1 MKKRPIIL
9 ALVIFTLFY
18 LFISCGKYPTQSDSP
33 YGETILANNLK
44 VIDNMNGIE
53 LFNIDSHH
61 INYTFEISNYYSN
74 SIEIGDII
82 IGTAF
87 GGYIRRV
94 TGLTIYPDRL
104 ELKTE
109 YATLA
114 DAIINGGIDTTIN
127 LTTGTEVAKRGD
139 NFDLVS
145 AAKGVSISDQGID
158 LSGLSL
164 YAGNTEGV
172 SVEVEVIDGS
182 ISFDPK
188 IEYGFGLNSKGLN
201 QFFSFVSGD
210 LKCEYDLKISA
221 NGKFGMT
228 GLKNIAEF
236 HYNTVQMFGTIPII
250 EVVTLKID
258 IGFIMSATID
268 GTFLC
273 GTKSEYKVRA
283 GARLKDG
290 EWSETWTKDISYAE
304 KPLSWP
310 GRGET
315 HIQSYI
321 RPRVSVSF
329 YSVTG
334 PLISIRPYTNFNA
347 SVDNFPSWCWAL
359 NNGIEGT
366 YNFQLHQFGYEIAN
380 YSRDFGQE
388 EWNVSSDCENIEDF
402 VAPSHI
408 DDLSAGNP
416 TSNSIRLTWT
426 STGDDINN
434 GKASEYDIRY
444 MTSPIDLTNWS
455 LATKCSL
462 TPNPQIAG
470 NIEEYLATGL
480 SPETNYYFAIRVAD
494 EVPNWSPISNIT
506 TATTKKVV
514 DIIRPSAISDLFAGS
529 ATPNSILLTWTAPG
543 DDDYTGTAT
552 QYDIRFSTEYITPYN
567 WESNIACPNKPT
579 PGIAGTDEEY
589 LVTNLVPN
597 TIYYFAIKTADE
609 VLNWSDM
616 SNMAGAMTTA
626 ESGRGDILDEYNSP
640 VSSYTLDLAG
650 TGSSLWIID
659 HLSDTV
665 YNINLSD
672 GIVNNKFKFAP
683 TEWINLQGIAFD
695 GINLWVATRS
705 DIYKLNPEN
714 GSRLGQFGYD
724 QTIDLITGL
733 AWGNGKLWLAGPFVN
748 KAYEID
754 VDRAML
760 DGHSDSSVTNQV
772 TFSNPSLFRGIMYFE
787 GGLFI
792 SSWTNS
798 EAATVYEY
806 DPSSGDIRQQFQIS
820 ENVLSKRNPIQ
831 GGLATD
837 GINLYTGGD
846 NLRILKIRY

>member
-1 MKKRPIIL
+1 MR
-9 ALVIFTLFY
+9 
-18 LFISCGKYPTQSDSP
+18 
-33 YGETILANNLK
+33 
-44 VIDNMNGIE
+44 GIE
-53 LFNIDSHH
+53 LYNIDSYH
-61 INYTFEISNYYSN
+61 IKYTFETTNYYTD

-94 TGLTIYPDRL
+94 TGLTEYPERL

-114 DAIINGGIDTTIN
+114 DAIINGGMNTSIN
-127 LTTGTEVAKRGD
+127 LTTGTEVAKRSD
-139 NFDLVS
+139 NFDLIS

-164 YAGNTEGV
+164 YVGNTEGV
-172 SVEVEVIDGS
+172 TVGVEIIDGS

-188 IEYGFGLNSKGLN
+188 VEYGFGMNSKGLD
-201 QFFSFVSGD
+201 QFHSFVSGD
-210 LKCEYDLKISA
+210 LNYDYNLKVSA
-221 NGKFGMT
+221 NGKFGMI

-236 HYNTVQMFGTIPII
+236 KYNSIQMLGTIPVI
-250 EVVTLKID
+250 EVITLRID
-258 IGFIMSATID
+258 IGFVISATID

-273 GTKSEYKVRA
+273 GTKAGYNFRV

-290 EWSETWTKDISYAE
+290 EWSETWTKDISFE
-304 KPLSWP
+304 EQPLSWP

-321 RPRVSVSF
+321 KPRVSVSF

-334 PLISIRPYTNFNA
+334 PLIFIRPYTNFNA
-347 SVDNFPSWCWAL
+347 SVDNFPSWCWEL
-359 NNGIEGT
+359 NNGIVGT
-366 YNFQLHQFGYEIAN
+366 YSFQLHQFGYEITN
-380 YSRDFGQE
+380 YSKDFGQT
-388 EWNVSSDCENIEDF
+388 EWSISSNCENIEDF
-402 VAPSHI
+402 VAPSNI
-408 DDLSAGNP
+408 DDLSAKNP
-416 TSNSIRLTWT
+416 TSNSVSLTWT

-444 MTSPIDLTNWS
+444 ATSPIDLTNWG
-455 LATKCSL
+455 LATKCSP
-462 TPNPQIAG
+462 TPNPQLAE

-480 SPETNYYFAIRVAD
+480 SPETHYYFAIRVAD
-494 EVPNWSPISNIT
+494 EVPNWSPISNI
-506 TATTKKVV
+506 AAAMTKKVV
-514 DIIRPSAISDLFAGS
+514 DAIRPSAISDLFAGS

-552 QYDIRFSTEYITPYN
+552 RYDIRFSTEYITPYN
-567 WESNIACPNKPT
+567 WESNIACPGQPT
-579 PGIAGTDEEY
+579 PGIAGTSEEY

-609 VLNWSDM
+609 VLNWSEM
-616 SNMAGAMTTA
+616 SNMAGERTIA
-626 ESGRGDILDEYNSP
+626 ESGRGDIIDEYTSP

-650 TGSSLWIID
+650 AGSSLWIID

-672 GIVNNKFKFAP
+672 GAVTNKYSFAP
-683 TEWINLQGIAFD
+683 NEWTNLQGIAFD
-695 GINLWVATRS
+695 GTNLWIATRS
-705 DIYKLNPEN
+705 DIYKLNPDN
-714 GSRLGQFGYD
+714 GSIFGQFGYN
-724 QTIDLITGL
+724 QTINLITGL
-733 AWGNGKLWLAGPFVN
+733 SWGNGKLWLAGPFED

-754 VDRAML
+754 VDRALL
-760 DGHSDSSVTNQV
+760 DGYSDGSITNQV

-798 EAATVYEY
+798 ESATVYEY

-820 ENVLSKRNPIQ
+820 ENTPSKQNPVQ

-837 GINLYTGGD
+837 GIYLYTGGD
-846 NLRILKIRY
+846 NLRVLKIRY